1 MRSKES
7 KLPNAARIVA
17 RAAKAPPKTLHEAP
31 PKAPARRA
39 RPVTR
44 ADVAEIFARFQAR
57 EPEPKGELTSLNA
70 FTFLVAV
77 VLSAQA
83 TDAGVNKATPALFAA
98 ADTPDKMLALGEERV
113 RDLVKSIGLYRTKAK
128 NIIAL
133 SRKLVDEYGG
143 EVPATRAEL
152 ETLPGVGRKTANV
165 VLNNAYGVAVIAVD
179 THLYRVSNRIPL
191 ALGVTPLDVELGL
204 ERVIPDSYKRHA
216 HHWLILHGRY
226 VCKARA
232 PLCGTCLITDLC
244 RWPDK
249 RLED

>member
-1 MRSKES
+1 M
-7 KLPNAARIVA
+7 
-17 RAAKAPPKTLHEAP
+17 P
-31 PKAPARRA
+31 PKAPSSTNAAQIVATTPKSPPKPPRRRA
-39 RPVTR
+39 RPISR
-44 ADVAEIFARFQAR
+44 ADVAEVFARFQAR

-83 TDAGVNKATPALFAA
+83 TDAGVNKATPALFAL
-98 ADTPDKMLALGEERV
+98 ADTPDKMLALGEDRV
-113 RDLVKSIGLYRTKAK
+113 RELIKSIGLFRTKAK

-133 SRKLVDEYGG
+133 SQRLVDRFGG
-143 EVPATRAEL
+143 EVPATREEL

-179 THLYRVSNRIPL
+179 THLFRVSNRIPL
-191 ALGVTPLDVELGL
+191 ALGATPLDVELGL
-204 ERVIPDSYKRHA
+204 ERVIPNTYKRHA

-232 PLCGTCLITDLC
+232 PLCGACLVTDLC

-249 RLED
+249 RLES

>member
-1 MRSKES
+1 MRAKGKALPKVAEVAAQVPKRPPSRPKSRSKAVS
-7 KLPNAARIVA
+7 PAAVR
-17 RAAKAPPKTLHEAP
+17 
-31 PKAPARRA
+31 
-39 RPVTR
+39 
-44 ADVAEIFARFQAR
+44 EIFTRFQAA

-83 TDAGVNKATPALFAA
+83 TDAGVNKATPALFAL
-98 ADTPDKMLALGEERV
+98 ADSPERMLALGEERV
-113 RDLVKSIGLYRTKAK
+113 RGLIKSIGLYRTKAR

-133 SRKLVDEYGG
+133 SQRLVDAFGG
-143 EVPATRAEL
+143 HVPDNRADL

-179 THLYRVSNRIPL
+179 THLFRVSNRIPL
-191 ALGVTPLDVELGL
+191 ALGKTPLEVELGL
-204 ERVIPDSYKRHA
+204 EAAIPAEFKRHA

-226 VCKARA
+226 ICKARVPSCPQCRIA
-232 PLCGTCLITDLC
+232 DLC

-249 RLED
+249 RVAP